1 MLRFLSRF
9 KPCNDDGVERAI
21 MLACLADPR
30 KYLGGRACIHKGRLV
45 VTIYM
50 NHMEE
55 ADAVSF
61 FSNLDKLFLR
71 VLIDNMPKK
80 YDNKVDLWNL
90 KKFYTEVPQ
99 WVQASTC
106 GFPAFRSY

>member
-71 VLIDNMPKK
+71 IPRISQLLISNNHDIM
-80 YDNKVDLWNL
+80 VSM
-90 KKFYTEVPQ
+90 F
-99 WVQASTC
+99 
-106 GFPAFRSY
+106 